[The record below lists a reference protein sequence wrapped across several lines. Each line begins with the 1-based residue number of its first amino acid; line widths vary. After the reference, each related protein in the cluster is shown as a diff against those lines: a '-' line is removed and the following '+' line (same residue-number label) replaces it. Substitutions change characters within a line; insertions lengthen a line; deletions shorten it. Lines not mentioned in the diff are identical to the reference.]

1 MLKHLYFTCP
11 TDHLE
16 TIINKSFEQEN
27 YFVSSLGNSVSFTSE
42 FVNEV
47 SSFIKAK
54 SINKIT
60 FILSH
65 NNRIIAKGDK
75 CNNEIEV
82 KNFLKL
88 INNKSEESHNT
99 CEKFNFQNS
108 SISYYLNLKIKEL
121 ELKLK
126 NRCSETININAKIY
140 NRQKNAFSEF
150 QFDLVH
156 LDYFNL
162 N

>member
-16 TIINKSFEQEN
+16 TVISESFDQEN
-27 YFVSSLGNSVSFTSE
+27 YFLSSLGNSVSFSSE

-47 SSFIKAK
+47 SSFIKAH

-60 FILSH
+60 FILSE

-75 CNNEIEV
+75 YNKEIEV

-88 INNKSEESHNT
+88 NNNKSKEFRNS

-108 SISYYLNLKIKEL
+108 NISYYLNLK
-121 ELKLK
+121 
-126 NRCSETININAKIY
+126 NT
-140 NRQKNAFSEF
+140 
-150 QFDLVH
+150 LV
-156 LDYFNL
+156 LIVRN
-162 N
+162 